1 MAQTSKSSQLIGV
14 LGTILLV
21 AAAYGL
27 TQQDD
32 AASAQTE
39 PSKRLGALLV
49 EGDADTPIDT
59 IRRLQQNAK
68 SAVDKAAQT
77 DQKVERFAET
87 TTSKLEAL
95 TELLTAIRDDS
106 NDEIDTR
113 VGSMKSEM
121 QNWMQLMEGRM
132 KQANTRDYRQ
142 QDGAALNTWVEI
154 APLNAHPMQFAQA
167 RRLQSDPAIAEYA
180 LNNGFLLNQ
189 TTDPATGDADNT
201 EPQSIPVATIP
212 VNSPLLNSMTL
223 STLIGRVPKGG
234 QVFEPFNF
242 YIQTGIDNWTSQDH
256 DIPYLE
262 RAIWRGV
269 ATGDKDLECIRGAL
283 VSVTFVFTDE
293 TIQTVQGSR
302 EEPLAELVSTT
313 GSNCVPGQYVS
324 NTGKY
329 IAMYGLGGGLAGL
342 GQAIS
347 ENETVSSFTASG
359 SLIRSVNGD
368 TGNFLAGKALSASAV
383 KAAEIIDDEYQNSFS
398 SVVLESGLTVNL
410 MALRQIDIDY
420 DPQGRKVRYYEAG
433 Q

>member
-132 KQANTRDYRQ
+132 KQANTRDYHQ

-154 APLNAHPMQFAQA
+154 APLNARPMQLAQA
-167 RRLQSDPAIAEYA
+167 RRQPSDPAIAEYA

-189 TTDPATGDADNT
+189 TTDPATGEADNT